1 MLKLS
6 ENTILN
12 KVTKTALAI
21 SVTFLV
27 ACASGQPDSPLLRAE
42 PAADTSLTRAP
53 RTLRLFYEALPDV
66 SQSSLRLVG
75 PGGEHALRGL
85 HTMAADDLMIEIL
98 DPVEAPGEY
107 TVHWTTVVANDS
119 QSHEGSYSFSYS
131 PDS

>member
-1 MLKLS
+1 MLKVS
-6 ENTILN
+6 ESTILN
-12 KVTKTALAI
+12 EVTKVALAL

-27 ACASGQPDSPLLRAE
+27 ACASSQSDSPLLRSE
-42 PAADTSLTRAP
+42 PAADASLARAP

-75 PGGEHALRGL
+75 PGGEHGLRGL

-98 DPVEAPGEY
+98 DPVEAPGNY

-119 QSHEGSYSFSYS
+119 NTHEGSYSFSYS
-131 PDS
+131 PGS

>member
-12 KVTKTALAI
+12 KVPKTALAI
-21 SVTFLV
+21 SVTLLV
-27 ACASGQPDSPLLRAE
+27 ACASSQPASPLLRAE
-42 PAADTSLTRAP
+42 PAADASLTRAP

-98 DPVEAPGEY
+98 DPVEAPGNY

-119 QSHEGSYSFSYS
+119 QTHEGSYTFSYS
-131 PDS
+131 PGS

>member
-6 ENTILN
+6 KSTILN
-12 KVTKTALAI
+12 EVTKIALAL
-21 SVTFLV
+21 SVTFLF
-27 ACASGQPDSPLLRAE
+27 ACASSQPDSPLLRAE
-42 PAADTSLTRAP
+42 PAADASLARAP

-66 SQSSLRLVG
+66 SQSSLRLIG

-85 HTMAADDLMIEIL
+85 YTMAADDLMIEIL
-98 DPVEAPGEY
+98 DPVEAPGNY

-119 QSHEGSYSFSYS
+119 KTHEGSYSFSYS

>member
-6 ENTILN
+6 GNTLLN
-12 KVTKTALAI
+12 KVAKIALAL

-27 ACASGQPDSPLLRAE
+27 ACASNQPDSPLLRAE

-98 DPVEAPGEY
+98 DPVEAPGNY

-119 QSHEGSYSFSYS
+119 ETHEGSYSFSYS
-131 PDS
+131 PGS